1 MGIGSG
7 QLIADFR
14 RMLAEKWGYI
24 PSTSGETWT
33 KEKQEQAAAKSE
45 TVARYGGQWIG
56 HRVADCSGAFVWA
69 YRQHGMSIYHG
80 SNRIAREYVTERGA
94 RSEERGA
101 ALLPMAEAKPGMAAF
116 KLRKPGDKNYSLPSE
131 YRHGGAHYN
140 GDLND
145 YYHIGLV
152 DTDGSIINA
161 QSTAKGVQRSKASGW
176 SCVGYLKAVNY
187 GTNESGGEEPMSIAE
202 VIGDGKLNIRQEPNK
217 HGTLVNQ
224 ISPGTEVQVV
234 KTVTGADGTEWA
246 YITCKKGSGYVMAD
260 FLMPLDTVDDP
271 ENAPEPPVGDA
282 AAMEQKLY
290 ELQDLAEKLSAGLDE
305 LQRLMTGAAG

>member
-80 SNRIAREYVTERGA
+80 SNRIAREYVGKAGA
-94 RSEERGA
+94 RNEERGA
-101 ALLPMAEAKPGMAAF
+101 VLLPISEAKPGMAAF
-116 KLRKPGDKNYSLPSE
+116 KVRRPGQKGYELPDE
-131 YRHGGAHYN
+131 YRQGGGYYN

-152 DTDGSIINA
+152 DGDPRYVINA
-161 QSTAKGVQRSKASGW
+161 QGTRTGVVRSNIADGW
-176 SCVGYLKAVNY
+176 ACVAELKAVEY
-187 GTNESGGEEPMSIAE
+187 EEGNPVERLYWAVVTAENGKPVNLRKAPSINAARIAALP
-202 VIGDGKLNIRQEPNK
+202 V
-217 HGTLVNQ
+217 
-224 ISPGTEVQVV
+224 GTEVAVLNEADADWAEVQAGD
-234 KTVTGADGTEWA
+234 KTGYMMRKFLQKRQEDGAEE
-246 YITCKKGSGYVMAD
+246 I
-260 FLMPLDTVDDP
+260 L
-271 ENAPEPPVGDA
+271 
-282 AAMEQKLY
+282 EQI
-290 ELQDLAEKLSAGLDE
+290 S
-305 LQRLMTGAAG
+305 RLLEEAQALVAQLRSRE